1 MDNPGRVRS
10 HIISVVFQIQQFDFD
25 YSLLEYSVPK
35 LVSLAYRRLRFV
47 VWNRSHSKDMNRSA
61 VVVMPKNVQLVEF
74 YNLINID
81 IPIRQVIKLMFFKLK
96 KYRFKRQHEIN
107 RKPVP

>member
-1 MDNPGRVRS
+1 MRNRACISGCCES
-10 HIISVVFQIQQFDFD
+10 HYLV
-25 YSLLEYSVPK
+25 
-35 LVSLAYRRLRFV
+35 VSLAFRRLRFV

-81 IPIRQVIKLMFFKLK
+81 IPTSMGQVIKLMFFKLK

>member
-1 MDNPGRVRS
+1 MG
-10 HIISVVFQIQQFDFD
+10 
-25 YSLLEYSVPK
+25 SLMYC
-35 LVSLAYRRLRFV
+35 RLRFV
-47 VWNRSHSKDMNRSA
+47 VWNRSHSEDINRSPIVA
-61 VVVMPKNVQLVEF
+61 IPMYVQLVEF

-81 IPIRQVIKLMFFKLK
+81 IPMGQVIKLMFFKLK

>member
-1 MDNPGRVRS
+1 MIPQCN
-10 HIISVVFQIQQFDFD
+10 
-25 YSLLEYSVPK
+25 LLLV
-35 LVSLAYRRLRFV
+35 VSLMYRRLRFV

-74 YNLINID
+74 YNLIKID
-81 IPIRQVIKLMFFKLK
+81 IPMVQVIKLRFFKLK

>member
-1 MDNPGRVRS
+1 
-10 HIISVVFQIQQFDFD
+10 
-25 YSLLEYSVPK
+25 
-35 LVSLAYRRLRFV
+35 
-47 VWNRSHSKDMNRSA
+47 MNRSA

-74 YNLINID
+74 YNVINID
-81 IPIRQVIKLMFFKLK
+81 IPMGQVIKLMFFKLK

>member
-1 MDNPGRVRS
+1 M
-10 HIISVVFQIQQFDFD
+10 
-25 YSLLEYSVPK
+25 
-35 LVSLAYRRLRFV
+35 VSLVYRRLRFV
-47 VWNRSHSKDMNRSA
+47 VWNRSHSEDMNRSA

-81 IPIRQVIKLMFFKLK
+81 VPMGHVIKLMFFFKLK

>member
-1 MDNPGRVRS
+1 MTEPECL
-10 HIISVVFQIQQFDFD
+10 VFV
-25 YSLLEYSVPK
+25 LNLV
-35 LVSLAYRRLRFV
+35 LVLGCLVVSLMYRRLRFV

-81 IPIRQVIKLMFFKLK
+81 IPMGQVIKLMFFKLK

>member
-1 MDNPGRVRS
+1 
-10 HIISVVFQIQQFDFD
+10 
-25 YSLLEYSVPK
+25 
-35 LVSLAYRRLRFV
+35 
-47 VWNRSHSKDMNRSA
+47 
-61 VVVMPKNVQLVEF
+61 MPTYVQLVEF

-81 IPIRQVIKLMFFKLK
+81 ILIRQVIKSMFFKLK